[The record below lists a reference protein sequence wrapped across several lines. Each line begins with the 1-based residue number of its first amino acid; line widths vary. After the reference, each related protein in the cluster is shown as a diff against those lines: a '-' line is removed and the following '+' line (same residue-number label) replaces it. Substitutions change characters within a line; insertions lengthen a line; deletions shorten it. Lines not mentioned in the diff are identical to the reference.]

1 MSLFGNMVCIDLKDR
16 KKVSPVIN
24 DIKCDK
30 KEKLDTN
37 IDKSIIERFEDTV
50 NMVFSNMKKR
60 GSHTDLRID
69 YPWLTI

>member
-1 MSLFGNMVCIDLKDR
+1 MSLFGNAVVIELKD
-16 KKVSPVIN
+16 KKVSPVIS

-30 KEKLDTN
+30 KEKLN

-50 NMVFSNMKKR
+50 NMVFTNMKKR